1 MKRASTTLS
10 TVLGP
15 LLPSLS
21 DEIIDAIRQE
31 VEPYRRPLAGT
42 FGRNVRMGVEVAL
55 TRFLEGGS
63 DERARRAYVELGRGE
78 FGDGRSLDALLS
90 AYRVGARIAWRRAY
104 EAGEEAGIDPRELYE
119 FGEALFAYIDEIS
132 AESADGWAQAQSA
145 AAGERQRRRRRL
157 VNLLAQHPA
166 ADPEVVAAEA
176 RDAGWPLPAAVA
188 AVVVGGSKAHDP
200 PDGGLPQPA
209 SDAPAPGTA
218 DTGLTPRLAQRLGQ
232 DVIAATV
239 EGITLA
245 FVPDPDAPGRRRQI
259 ERAVEGDVAALGPAC
274 ALATANR
281 SAARARL
288 AHRLATD
295 GVLPAA
301 GLVVAEDH
309 LATLVLH
316 ADRSLTA
323 ELATRAL
330 APLHQ
335 LPAGPQ
341 AKLTATLR
349 AWLDHRGRVEE
360 VAHALGVHPQ
370 TVRYRLGQLRELFG
384 DALEDPDDRLA
395 LSLALRARPTIA

>member
-1 MKRASTTLS
+1 MKRSSKDLAA
-10 TVLGP
+10 VLTP
-15 LLPSLS
+15 LLSVLS
-21 DEIIDAIRQE
+21 DEIIDAIRSE

-55 TRFLEGGS
+55 SRFLEGGS

-78 FGDGRSLDALLS
+78 FRDGRSLDALLS

-104 EAGEEAGIDPRELYE
+104 EAGEEAGVDPRLLYE

-157 VNLLAQHPA
+157 VNLLAQQPP
-166 ADPEVVAAEA
+166 ADPEVVEAEA
-176 RDAGWPLPAAVA
+176 REAGWDLPSNVA
-188 AVVVGGSKAHDP
+188 ALAVSHT
-200 PDGGLPQPA
+200 DGGLA
-209 SDAPAPGTA
+209 T
-218 DTGLTPRLAQRLGQ
+218 RLGP

-239 EGITLA
+239 DGATLA
-245 FVPDPDAPGRRRQI
+245 FVPDPDAPARRAQL
-259 ERAVEGDVAALGPAC
+259 ERATGGAVAAIGPTC
-274 ALATANR
+274 ALATAHR

-288 AHRLATD
+288 AQRLAAD
-295 GVLPAA
+295 GVLEAG

-316 ADRSLTA
+316 ADRSLAA
-323 ELATRAL
+323 ELAERAL
-330 APLHQ
+330 APLHA
-335 LPAGPQ
+335 LSPGPQ

-360 VAHALGVHPQ
+360 VAHVLGVHPQ
-370 TVRYRLGQLRELFG
+370 TVRYRLGQLRELLG
-384 DALEDPDDRLA
+384 DALEDPEERLA
-395 LSLALRARPTIA
+395 LSLALRASDGR

>member
-1 MKRASTTLS
+1 MERSSDTLA
-10 TVLGP
+10 TLLQP

-21 DEIIDAIRQE
+21 DEIIGAIRRE

-78 FGDGRSLDALLS
+78 FRDGRSLDALLS

-157 VNLLAQHPA
+157 VNLLARQPA
-166 ADPEVVAAEA
+166 PDPQTLADEAELAGWVLPPSVAAIA
-176 RDAGWPLPAAVA
+176 I
-188 AVVVGGSKAHDP
+188 
-200 PDGGLPQPA
+200 
-209 SDAPAPGTA
+209 GTA
-218 DTGLTPRLAQRLGQ
+218 AAPPADGAAEPGGTTPVEATQEATRLATRLGP
-232 DVIAATV
+232 DVIAAAS
-239 EGITLA
+239 EGAILA
-245 FVPDPDAPGRRRQI
+245 FVPDPAAPGRRAQI
-259 ERAVEGDVAALGPAC
+259 ERTLAGEVAALGPESP
-274 ALATANR
+274 LAQAGR

-288 AHRLATD
+288 AQRLAAEGILD
-295 GVLPAA
+295 GD

-316 ADRSLTA
+316 ADRSLGA
-323 ELATRAL
+323 ELAERAL
-330 APLHQ
+330 APLHA
-335 LPAGPQ
+335 LSPGPQ
-341 AKLTATLR
+341 AKLLATLR

-360 VAHALGVHPQ
+360 VAHVLGVHPQ
-370 TVRYRLGQLRELFG
+370 TVRYRLGQLRELLG
-384 DALEDPDDRLA
+384 DALEDPEERLA
-395 LSLALRARPTIA
+395 LSLALRAR